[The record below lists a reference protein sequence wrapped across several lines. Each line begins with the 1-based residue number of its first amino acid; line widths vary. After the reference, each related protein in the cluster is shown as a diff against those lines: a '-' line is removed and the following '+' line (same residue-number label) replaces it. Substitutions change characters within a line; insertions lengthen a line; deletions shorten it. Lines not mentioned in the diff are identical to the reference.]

1 MRRCH
6 ESYLVQMLRTE
17 QKNVA
22 FGCGVF
28 RFVYDI
34 VGNALLE
41 NEQFPLAVAVRRIG
55 RKIFAGDLVAPYGKK
70 LYDVLFHENI
80 VAVLSCI
87 VK

>member
-1 MRRCH
+1 
-6 ESYLVQMLRTE
+6 MLRTE
-17 QKNVA
+17 QKNIA
-22 FGCGVF
+22 LGCGVF

-41 NEQFPLAVAVRRIG
+41 NEQFPLAVSVRRIG
-55 RKIFAGDLVAPYGKK
+55 RKILACDLVAPHGKE

-80 VAVLSCI
+80 VAVLSDI